1 MWLPASEKQ
10 NNAGKKINLIIPLTG
25 IMEIKKDIL
34 WRVYLCFLGMVV
46 LAVVVLG
53 RAFYIQ
59 RVEGSYWRSM
69 GDSLH
74 QKFVPLTAE
83 RGTIYSED
91 GNILSTSVPIFDVFV
106 DFGADGLREKNGARF
121 KNNIDSLSYCLA
133 KLFNDKKAV
142 DYKKEMQLAY
152 KNNDRYYPLK
162 KKISFEEYVQLRN
175 FPLVRQGRNKSG
187 FIVDVRDKRI
197 NPYVLLANRT
207 IGLSRD
213 NASKVGLEQSY
224 DSLLKGTTGQRL
236 MRYIAGAYMPVE
248 GVEVDPENGKDII
261 TTLDT
266 YMQDVAEN
274 ALMNMLVNNNSSHG
288 TAIIMETATG
298 KIKAIANLG
307 KQENGTYME
316 DLNYGIGKATEPGS
330 IFKLAT
336 LISLFEDKYVTQNS
350 MVDCEGGSKSF
361 YGLRIKDSHLG
372 AGSISVKDAFS
383 RSSNVAFAKLADE
396 YYHNQPSK
404 FVDHLHHFRLDTL
417 TGIDITAASGR
428 PTIKKPTNRS
438 WSKTTIPYMAHG
450 YEELVTP
457 LHMLM
462 LYNAVANNGTM
473 MKPYLVNAVKEY
485 GVDYKT
491 IQPQVLVEKICSDET
506 LAQVRDCL
514 VAVVDSAHGTGHKV
528 LFDSAYAIAGKTG
541 TAVTAMN
548 NKGYNKGNKI
558 YQASFIGYFPAGQP
572 KYTMAVVIQNSR
584 ESKLIYGADV
594 SGTVFKEISDKI
606 YARYL
611 SNKKFSMPFVNDTT
625 LYNYYGLKNELNS
638 IFGTLKIPFV
648 DSANGSGYW
657 RSMSMKNNTATMQ
670 APAIT
675 KSNSLI
681 TPSVVGM
688 GLKDAVYMAENKG
701 LKVIASG
708 RGRVTG
714 QSLPAGAVFKK
725 GQTLTLVLN

>member
-1 MWLPASEKQ
+1 
-10 NNAGKKINLIIPLTG
+10 
-25 IMEIKKDIL
+25 MEIKKDIL
-34 WRVYLCFLGMVV
+34 WRVYLCFLGIVV
-46 LAVVVLG
+46 LGVVVLG

-59 RVEGSYWRSM
+59 NVEGSYWRSM

-74 QKFVPLTAE
+74 QKFIPLTAE

-91 GNILSTSVPIFDVFV
+91 GNMLSTSVPIFDVYV

-133 KLFNDKKAV
+133 KLFNDKKTA

-162 KKISFEEYVQLRN
+162 KKISFDEYVQLRN

-187 FIVDVRDKRI
+187 FIVDVKDKRI
-197 NPYVLLANRT
+197 NPYVLFANRT

-213 NASKVGLEQSY
+213 NASKVGLELSY
-224 DSLLKGTTGQRL
+224 DSFLRGTTGQRL

-274 ALMNMLVNNNSSHG
+274 ALMNMLVNNNSLHG

-307 KQENGTYME
+307 QQKNEDGSVKKDKDGNAFYAE

-330 IFKLAT
+330 IFKVAT
-336 LISLFEDKYVTQNS
+336 LISLFEDKYVTKNS
-350 MVDCEGGSKSF
+350 LVDCEGGTKSF
-361 YGLRIKDSHLG
+361 YGLRIRDSHLG
-372 AGSISVKDAFS
+372 AGAISVKDAFL
-383 RSSNVAFAKLADE
+383 RSSNVAFAKLADQ
-396 YYHNQPSK
+396 YYHTQPSK
-404 FVDHLHHFRLDTL
+404 FVAHLHHFRLDTI
-417 TGIDITAASGR
+417 TGIDITAASGK

-462 LYNAVANNGTM
+462 LYNAIANNGTM

-485 GVDYKT
+485 GVDYK
-491 IQPQVLVEKICSDET
+491 IIEPQVLVEKICSDET
-506 LAQVRDCL
+506 LAQVKECL
-514 VAVVDSAHGTGHKV
+514 SAVVDSIHGTGHKV
-528 LFDSAYAIAGKTG
+528 LYDSAYAIAGKTG

-572 KYTMAVVIQNSR
+572 KYTIAVVIQNSR
-584 ESKLIYGADV
+584 ESKLVYGADV

-611 SNKKFSMPFVNDTT
+611 SNKKYFSPYISDTT
-625 LYNYYGLKNELNS
+625 LYNYYGLKNELSS
-638 IFGTLKIPFV
+638 IFETLNVRFV
-648 DSANGSGYW
+648 DSANGSGSW
-657 RSMSMKNNTATMQ
+657 RNMSIKNNAAMLQGAVNTSGQ
-670 APAIT
+670 V
-675 KSNSLI
+675 
-681 TPSVVGM
+681 TPSVIGM
-688 GLKDAVYMAENKG
+688 GLKDAVYLAENKG
-701 LKVIASG
+701 LKVIANG
-708 RGRVTG
+708 RGRVTS
-714 QSLPAGAVFKK
+714 QSLPPGATFKK
-725 GQTLTLVLN
+725 GQAITLLLN